1 MADIVCMSN
10 LTLRDEWE
18 QEAGQMLID
27 KSKHLDVLLLAE
39 SMLKDW
45 KYWFQISDG
54 DKDVFRYAML
64 ALRKRW
70 ALPGRYLG
78 AAGLS
83 WNTLSGY
90 CGHTMLQHDV
100 MGRRE

>member
-1 MADIVCMSN
+1 M
-10 LTLRDEWE
+10 
-18 QEAGQMLID
+18 
-27 KSKHLDVLLLAE
+27 LLLAE
-39 SMLKDW
+39 HMLKDW

-78 AAGLS
+78 ATGLS
-83 WNTLSGY
+83 WDTLTGY

-100 MGRRE
+100 TGRRKPLELSVIHFAHNSMHSP